1 MNMMVQFIPIKKYY
15 KMKKLLLL
23 SALLIFACSSDDGS
37 DSDDNA
43 NNPNAQRLVESVLVI
58 SANDGATF
66 NYWFS
71 YDENNRL
78 STMQCQFN
86 DYNEFGQI
94 FDEGIIEVYNIEY
107 SDNAIEFIG
116 NDEVIYSFL
125 LNNDGTIDANY
136 ITFLNGYLN
145 TIESG
150 DGQDDN
156 CLKQCTWVNNYLTQI
171 VETCSPNLSGSRIEE
186 FEYTNHI
193 NPIGYY
199 GWTLTGSGAA
209 AMPYLVGAMGKPSEL
224 LPNKIRDCWG
234 NTYSP
239 INQNNCNYFSE
250 TEITYEF
257 DSQGYPIVINENSY
271 WQSVNSERFSS
282 TSYAITYTN

>member
-1 MNMMVQFIPIKKYY
+1 
-15 KMKKLLLL
+15 MKKLLLI
-23 SALLIFACSSDDGS
+23 SALLIFACTDDDGS

-58 SANDGATF
+58 SANDSATF

-107 SDNAIEFIG
+107 SDNAISFG
-116 NDEVIYSFL
+116 WNDEEVSSTYL

-145 TIESG
+145 TIEFG

-156 CLKQCTWVNNYLTQI
+156 CLQQCTWVNNNLTQI
-171 VETCSPNLSGSRIEE
+171 VETCSPNFSVSDIEE

-199 GWTLTGSGAA
+199 GWTLTGSGVA

-224 LPNKIRDCWG
+224 LPNKIRSCRG

-239 INQNNCNYFSE
+239 INQNNCNNFSE

-271 WQSVNSERFSS
+271 WQSVNYERFSS